1 MSGDSRDLRL
11 GSLESGFAADGSEKL
26 PDLSEHKN
34 LAAEVLSKVPGLYD
48 RLKDRKTKLGITLAR
63 CIKAAVDT
71 PDSPDACLFAG
82 DEDCFEDFA
91 EVFDVV
97 IARMHG
103 LLPPGEVNCTVRPQH
118 PAAQP
123 VKPAGAKLDVSARIL
138 HSVQLRAARNIRGF
152 RFCPAMDRNERAEV
166 EMLVAK
172 ALRGLAP
179 AVSGVYLPLR
189 QSVSYAPR
197 AGGMD
202 EFEELRLKAAG
213 LHFEL
218 PESQPVLASGTC
230 GEWPHGRGVF
240 ASSDRKLAVWINH
253 QEHLTLMM
261 VGDDMYQAYRDLQ
274 RALQGLGE
282 ILRRRKPG
290 QTQAFASSE
299 RLGFLTSNLYG
310 LGCSLQASAILKLPR
325 LAAMEVSHPSSAAGS
340 WRSWAGLMRVQVE
353 PVSSLDGHAVEGCF
367 KISNMD
373 TFNVSDAEVLDVV
386 HEVAGRLI
394 LAEQQIT
401 SLADSDALFPI
412 LTSVLS
418 AAKEGRESR
427 QSILSVISG
436 VITDCGDNV
445 AQDVVAL
452 LMKEQS
458 RPGTQESIIEED
470 KEIADLK
477 DRLKCA
483 MYSKL
488 QDGSLEEAIDTASTS
503 GGAMHFSDLPPLP
516 PPPEEM
522 GRAAPWRQRSSSPS
536 RR

>member
-138 HSVQLRAARNIRGF
+138 HSVQ
-152 RFCPAMDRNERAEV
+152 AMD
-166 EMLVAK
+166 
-172 ALRGLAP
+172 
-179 AVSGVYLPLR
+179 S
-189 QSVSYAPR
+189 
-197 AGGMD
+197 
-202 EFEELRLKAAG
+202 
-213 LHFEL
+213 
-218 PESQPVLASGTC
+218 
-230 GEWPHGRGVF
+230 
-240 ASSDRKLAVWINH
+240 
-253 QEHLTLMM
+253 
-261 VGDDMYQAYRDLQ
+261 DLQ

-353 PVSSLDGHAVEGCF
+353 PVSSLDGHA
-367 KISNMD
+367 
-373 TFNVSDAEVLDVV
+373 AQ
-386 HEVAGRLI
+386 A
-394 LAEQQIT
+394 
-401 SLADSDALFPI
+401 LADLNQKFP
-412 LTSVLS
+412 
-418 AAKEGRESR
+418 
-427 QSILSVISG
+427 
-436 VITDCGDNV
+436 
-445 AQDVVAL
+445 
-452 LMKEQS
+452 
-458 RPGTQESIIEED
+458 
-470 KEIADLK
+470 
-477 DRLKCA
+477 
-483 MYSKL
+483 
-488 QDGSLEEAIDTASTS
+488 
-503 GGAMHFSDLPPLP
+503 
-516 PPPEEM
+516 
-522 GRAAPWRQRSSSPS
+522 
-536 RR
+536 